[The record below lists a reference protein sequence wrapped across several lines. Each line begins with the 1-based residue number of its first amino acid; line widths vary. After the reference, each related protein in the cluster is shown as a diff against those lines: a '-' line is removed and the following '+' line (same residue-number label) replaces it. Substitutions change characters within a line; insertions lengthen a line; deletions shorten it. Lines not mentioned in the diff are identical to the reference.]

1 MKKLLFLVSAAVAT
15 TGALFAA
22 NRVIELSD
30 TERVAIYD
38 EPGQTQFIVPQNIS
52 GTAQVLV
59 VGGGGAGG
67 TTGGGGGGGGQLL
80 FEDNVSLNAGDILSI
95 TVGAGGVA
103 TTGPASGGNGG
114 ESSLVGG
121 IFDLH
126 AIGGGGGGGGWSAT
140 AGKDGGNGGGA
151 GGNSRDIKLGGQPS
165 EGGYAG
171 GANYGA
177 EITPI
182 WLDYGAGG
190 GGAGGEGQAITNDVA
205 DGLSATAQNGGP
217 GVSLDITGGP
227 VIYAAGGGG
236 GGSGNKHGYGGASD
250 GSGDG
255 AGSSAATQGRDGA
268 GGGGGG
274 GVWNSNNLP
283 GANGGSGTVIIRYTI
298 SNSGQGAVVRVDKST
313 VLALSP
319 VVFTAEV
326 YGEGHEN
333 ALLEWDFGDGSAKVT
348 TTGLSVGHA
357 YQAPGSYSVTLVVTF
372 PSGEEVTS
380 SNPDMVTVIQSV
392 YYVDSTNENPAEPY
406 DTRENAAN
414 DIKVAL
420 AFANSGSTIYIAP
433 GDYAVPGN
441 SGYILID
448 KPIKILGEGTDPTDV
463 IIRQV
468 EGDRA
473 WFNDQ
478 VMQISHADALVANV
492 TIQDGHASNGGWGGD
507 IWIKP
512 AGGTVSNCVV
522 RNGRFSI
529 PVQAYTGGIYM
540 QGGLVTHTVISNCTY
555 NRKDGSG
562 GQPTGRA
569 VYIDGAGRIEN
580 CLIAHN
586 GGSGYCAVVS
596 LNHNDAVMKN
606 CTIVDGT
613 ASYWFNS
620 GVKDESGNII
630 TNALGGVHCAK
641 GQVVNCAI
649 LDIKGPA
656 YNDVP
661 AKEANPWSGNADNF
675 VNCATDG
682 DAAINETCVLAT
694 KADFKDYAGGDFVPQ
709 VKKALYDAGDDDGIL
724 ATDKDLAGNPRIFG
738 KHVDI
743 GCYESQRAAGLMII
757 VN

>member
-1 MKKLLFLVSAAVAT
+1 MYPGWGGKGVVCSI
-15 TGALFAA
+15 TGE
-22 NRVIELSD
+22 NVM
-30 TERVAIYD
+30 YG
-38 EPGQTQFIVPQNIS
+38 P
-52 GTAQVLV
+52 
-59 VGGGGAGG
+59 GGGASHGG
-67 TTGGGGGGGGQLL
+67 RKWTDESGTQRWAGRGGADDGFGNGDDGTNGATAGRDGVGGGGGGGQNNGT
-80 FEDNVSLNAGDILSI
+80 ERNQ
-95 TVGAGGVA
+95 
-103 TTGPASGGNGG
+103 GNGG
-114 ESSLVGG
+114 
-121 IFDLH
+121 
-126 AIGGGGGGGGWSAT
+126 
-140 AGKDGGNGGGA
+140 
-151 GGNSRDIKLGGQPS
+151 
-165 EGGYAG
+165 
-171 GANYGA
+171 
-177 EITPI
+177 
-182 WLDYGAGG
+182 
-190 GGAGGEGQAITNDVA
+190 
-205 DGLSATAQNGGP
+205 
-217 GVSLDITGGP
+217 
-227 VIYAAGGGG
+227 
-236 GGSGNKHGYGGASD
+236 
-250 GSGDG
+250 
-255 AGSSAATQGRDGA
+255 
-268 GGGGGG
+268 
-274 GVWNSNNLP
+274 
-283 GANGGSGTVIIRYTI
+283 NGGSGTVIIRYTI
-298 SNSGQGAVVRVDKST
+298 SNSRQGAVVRVDEST

-326 YGEGHEN
+326 YGEGHES
-333 ALLEWDFGDGSAKVT
+333 ASLEWDFGDGSAKVT
-348 TTGLSVGHA
+348 TTGLSVSHA
-357 YQAPGSYSVTLVVTF
+357 YQTPGIYSVTLVVTF

-392 YYVDSTNENPAEPY
+392 YYVDSANENPAEPY
-406 DTRENAAN
+406 NSRANAAK

-448 KPIKILGEGTDPTDV
+448 KPIKILGEGADPTDV

-468 EGDRA
+468 EGDRDY
-473 WFNDQ
+473 FNDQ

-492 TIQDGHASNGGWGGD
+492 TIQDGHASNSGWGGD
-507 IWIKP
+507 IWITS

-522 RNGRFSI
+522 RNGRFSS
-529 PVQAYTGGIYM
+529 PVQTYTGGIYM

-555 NRKDGSG
+555 KHINDYG
-562 GQPTGRA
+562 GQPAGRA

-586 GGSGYCAVVS
+586 GGSGYCAVAS

-613 ASYWFNS
+613 ASYWFNHN
-620 GVKDESGNII
+620 VKDESGNII
-630 TNALGGVHCAK
+630 TNAIGAVQCSK

-649 LDIKGPA
+649 LDVKGLA

-661 AKEANPWSGNADNF
+661 AKEANPWSGNAANF
-675 VNCATDG
+675 TNCATDG

>member
-1 MKKLLFLVSAAVAT
+1 MKSLKLLSVAAALAAGVSH
-15 TGALFAA
+15 AA
-22 NRVIELSD
+22 NRVVELSD
-30 TERVAIYD
+30 IERVAIYD

-67 TTGGGGGGGGQLL
+67 SVNGGGGGGGQVVYVESMSLTAGEVLSVIVADGGEPDSTYSGANGGDSSFNGVIAIGGGGGAGGYGLTAGKDGANGGAAGGNSDQSIAGGQPTVEGGHAGATRAADWWGTGGGGGAGEDGRMTTDAERPGQGGIGLVYAITGSDVMYGYGGGGTKGRLSGAQNEWGKGDDDVNAATPGQEGTGGGGGGGR
-80 FEDNVSLNAGDILSI
+80 
-95 TVGAGGVA
+95 
-103 TTGPASGGNGG
+103 
-114 ESSLVGG
+114 
-121 IFDLH
+121 
-126 AIGGGGGGGGWSAT
+126 W
-140 AGKDGGNGGGA
+140 
-151 GGNSRDIKLGGQPS
+151 
-165 EGGYAG
+165 
-171 GANYGA
+171 
-177 EITPI
+177 
-182 WLDYGAGG
+182 AGG
-190 GGAGGEGQAITNDVA
+190 G
-205 DGLSATAQNGGP
+205 
-217 GVSLDITGGP
+217 
-227 VIYAAGGGG
+227 
-236 GGSGNKHGYGGASD
+236 KGGA
-250 GSGDG
+250 
-255 AGSSAATQGRDGA
+255 
-268 GGGGGG
+268 
-274 GVWNSNNLP
+274 
-283 GANGGSGTVIIRYTI
+283 GGSGTVIIRYTI

-326 YGEGHEN
+326 YGEGRES
-333 ALLEWDFGDGSAKVT
+333 ASLEWDFGDGSAKVT

-392 YYVDSTNENPAEPY
+392 YYVDSANENPAEPY
-406 DTRENAAN
+406 DTRANAAN

-420 AFANSGSTIYIAP
+420 AFANNGSTIYVAP
-433 GDYAVPGN
+433 GDYTVPENNGF
-441 SGYILID
+441 ILLD
-448 KPIKILGEGTDPTDV
+448 KPIKILGEGADPTEV
-463 IIRQV
+463 VIRQV
-468 EGDRA
+468 AGDRA

-478 VMQISHADALVANV
+478 VMQIDHPDALVANV

-507 IWIKP
+507 IWIKS

-555 NRKDGSG
+555 NRKDGNG

-569 VYIDGAGRIEN
+569 VYINGAGRIEN

-661 AKEANPWSGNADNF
+661 AKEANPWSGNAENF

-682 DAAINETCVLAT
+682 DAAINLTCVLAG
-694 KADFKDYAGGDFVPQ
+694 KGDFKDYAGGDFVPQ

-724 ATDKDLAGNPRIFG
+724 ATDKDLAGNPRIFD

-743 GCYESQRAAGLMII
+743 GCYEAQVKPLGFVII
-757 VN
+757 VR

>member
-15 TGALFAA
+15 TGSLFAA

-67 TTGGGGGGGGQLL
+67 GRSGGGGGGGEVKYIASQTLEVGK
-80 FEDNVSLNAGDILSI
+80 IY
-95 TVGAGGVA
+95 TVIVAAGGLA
-103 TTGPASGGNGG
+103 DSGLNSGGNGG
-114 ESSLVGG
+114 ESSISDGDTV
-121 IFDLH
+121 IAN
-126 AIGGGGGGGGWSAT
+126 AIGGGGGGGGWSPVV
-140 AGKDGGNGGGA
+140 GEDGANGGGA
-151 GGNSRDIKLGGQPS
+151 GGNGNQSAQSGGSPTA
-165 EGGYAG
+165 EGGHK
-171 GANYGA
+171 GADSFA
-177 EITPI
+177 
-182 WLDYGAGG
+182 
-190 GGAGGEGQAITNDVA
+190 TNWA
-205 DGLSATAQNGGP
+205 
-217 GVSLDITGGP
+217 
-227 VIYAAGGGG
+227 YGGGG
-236 GGSGNKHGYGGASD
+236 GMGEEGHVYNDPEKPGYGGAGVVYDITGSD
-250 GSGDG
+250 KMYGYGGGACRNSATAALSG
-255 AGSSAATQGRDGA
+255 AGNEFGTGAFDYGNATAGEAGT

-274 GVWNSNNLP
+274 GKVGDGP
-283 GANGGSGTVIIRYTI
+283 GANGGCGTVIIRYTI

-348 TTGLSVGHA
+348 TTKLTISHA
-357 YQAPGSYSVTLVVTF
+357 YQTPGRYSVTLVVTF
-372 PSGEEVTS
+372 PSGEKATS
-380 SNPDMVTVIQSV
+380 SNPDMITVIQSV

-406 DTRENAAN
+406 DTRANAAK

-448 KPIKILGEGTDPTDV
+448 KPIKILGEGADPTDV

-468 EGDRA
+468 EGDRD

-492 TIQDGHASNGGWGGD
+492 TIQDGHASNNGWGGD
-507 IWIKP
+507 IWITS

-522 RNGRFSI
+522 RNGRFSS

-555 NRKDGSG
+555 KHINDFG
-562 GQPTGRA
+562 GEPAGRA
-569 VYIDGAGRIEN
+569 VYINGAGRIEN

-620 GVKDESGNII
+620 DVKDESGNII
-630 TNALGGVHCAK
+630 TNALGGVHCPK
-641 GQVVNCAI
+641 GRVVNCAI
-649 LDIKGPA
+649 LDVKGLA

-757 VN
+757 VK

>member
-15 TGALFAA
+15 TGSLFAA

-38 EPGQTQFIVPQNIS
+38 EPGEAQFIVPQNIS

-67 TTGGGGGGGGQLL
+67 SVTGGGGGGGQVVYV
-80 FEDNVSLNAGDILSI
+80 EAMSLTAGDILSVI
-95 TVGAGGVA
+95 VADGGEPDPTYSGANGGDSSFNGVVAVGGGGGAGGHLPTA
-103 TTGPASGGNGG
+103 GKDGANGGAAGGNANTSIAGG
-114 ESSLVGG
+114 QPTVEGGHAGATRAANWWGPGGGGGAGEDGRMTTDPERPGQGGMGLVYAITGSDVMYGYGG
-121 IFDLH
+121 GGTEGRLSGAQNEWGKGDDGSN
-126 AIGGGGGGGGWSAT
+126 AATPGQEGTGGGGGGGRW
-140 AGKDGGNGGGA
+140 
-151 GGNSRDIKLGGQPS
+151 
-165 EGGYAG
+165 
-171 GANYGA
+171 
-177 EITPI
+177 
-182 WLDYGAGG
+182 GG
-190 GGAGGEGQAITNDVA
+190 GG
-205 DGLSATAQNGGP
+205 P
-217 GVSLDITGGP
+217 
-227 VIYAAGGGG
+227 
-236 GGSGNKHGYGGASD
+236 GGA
-250 GSGDG
+250 
-255 AGSSAATQGRDGA
+255 
-268 GGGGGG
+268 
-274 GVWNSNNLP
+274 
-283 GANGGSGTVIIRYTI
+283 GGSGTVIIRYTV
-298 SNSGQGAVVRVDKST
+298 SNSGQGAVVRVVKPT

-319 VVFTAEV
+319 AVFTAEV
-326 YGEGHEN
+326 YGEGHES
-333 ALLEWDFGDGSAKVT
+333 ASLEWDFGDGSAKVT

-392 YYVDSTNENPAEPY
+392 YYVDSANENPAEPY

-433 GDYAVPGN
+433 GDYTVPGD
-441 SGYILID
+441 SGFILID
-448 KPIKILGEGTDPTDV
+448 KPIKILGEGADPTEV
-463 IIRQV
+463 VIRQV
-468 EGDRA
+468 AGDRA

-492 TIQDGHASNGGWGGD
+492 TIQDGHASNSGWGGD
-507 IWIKP
+507 IWIKS

-522 RNGRFSI
+522 RNGRFSS

-555 NRKDGSG
+555 KYINGYG
-562 GQPTGRA
+562 GQPAGRA
-569 VYIDGAGRIEN
+569 VYINGAGRLEN

-613 ASYWFNS
+613 ASYWFNHD
-620 GVKDESGNII
+620 VKDGSGNVV

-661 AKEANPWSGNADNF
+661 ANEANPWSGNADNF

-743 GCYESQRAAGLMII
+743 GCYESQSAAGLMVI
-757 VN
+757 VK

>member
-1 MKKLLFLVSAAVAT
+1 MKSLKFLSVAAALAAGVSH
-15 TGALFAA
+15 AA
-22 NRVIELSD
+22 NRVVELSD
-30 TERVAIYD
+30 TDRVAIYD

-67 TTGGGGGGGGQLL
+67 GRSGGGGGGGEVKYIASQTLEVGK
-80 FEDNVSLNAGDILSI
+80 IY
-95 TVGAGGVA
+95 TVIVAAGGLA
-103 TTGPASGGNGG
+103 DSGLNSGGNGG
-114 ESSLVGG
+114 ESSISDGDAV
-121 IFDLH
+121 IAN
-126 AIGGGGGGGGWSAT
+126 AIGGGGGGGGWSPVV
-140 AGKDGGNGGGA
+140 GKDGANGGGA
-151 GGNSRDIKLGGQPS
+151 GGNGNQSALSGGSPTA
-165 EGGYAG
+165 EGGHK
-171 GANYGA
+171 GADSFA
-177 EITPI
+177 
-182 WLDYGAGG
+182 
-190 GGAGGEGQAITNDVA
+190 TNWA
-205 DGLSATAQNGGP
+205 
-217 GVSLDITGGP
+217 
-227 VIYAAGGGG
+227 YGGGG
-236 GGSGNKHGYGGASD
+236 GMGEDGHVYNDSEKPGHGGAGVVYDITGADKMYGYGGGASRN
-250 GSGDG
+250 SATAALSG
-255 AGSSAATQGRDGA
+255 AGNEFGTGAFDYGNATAGEAGT

-274 GVWNSNNLP
+274 GKVGDGP
-283 GANGGSGTVIIRYTI
+283 GANGGCGTVIIRYTI
-298 SNSGQGAVVRVDKST
+298 SNSGQGAVVRVDKPK

-326 YGEGHEN
+326 YGEGHES
-333 ALLEWDFGDGSAKVT
+333 ASLEWDFGDGSAKVT

-357 YQAPGSYSVTLVVTF
+357 YQAPGSYSLTLVVTF
-372 PSGEEVTS
+372 PSGEKVTS

-392 YYVDSTNENPAEPY
+392 YYVDSANENPAEPY
-406 DTRENAAN
+406 DSRANAAN

-420 AFANSGSTIYIAP
+420 AFANNGSTIYIAP

-448 KPIKILGEGTDPTDV
+448 KPIKILGEGADPTDV

-507 IWIKP
+507 IWIKS

-555 NRKDGSG
+555 NRKDGNG

-569 VYIDGAGRIEN
+569 VYINGAGRIEN

-613 ASYWFNS
+613 ASYWFNHD
-620 GVKDESGNII
+620 VKDGSGNVV

-661 AKEANPWSGNADNF
+661 AKEANPWSGNAENF

-682 DAAINETCVLAT
+682 DAAINATCVLAG

-743 GCYESQRAAGLMII
+743 GCYEAQKTVGITII
-757 VN
+757 FR